1 VIARNHENPEVE
13 RVVDENG
20 RFAVVETI
28 TGLLRSQRSRA
39 IRAGGGA
46 NPGEFQMRS
55 GTRVRGNG
63 SLGGTRSTMDIA
75 EDRLGLIALAE
86 TLSDAVV
93 GALDGRVHTW
103 NAGAEQL
110 FGYGADEILGKPV
123 SILYPPECVGELEE
137 ILAHLSRGEAIK
149 ELETIRR
156 RKDGTDVEVS
166 LSISPVRDASWGT
179 VGLAIVH
186 DISERKRREHI
197 QSFLAEASRLLAAS
211 LDYRE
216 TLSRVAELT
225 LANLADHCLI
235 ETAEAPG
242 SLTEI
247 VAIAH
252 RDPDKAELASELHR
266 LYPSDTDHPNI
277 TLRVLTTGRAEL
289 IPEVSDALLKSIA
302 TSTQHLRRLRDL
314 GLRSLIV
321 VPLHSRGRTCGTILL
336 ANADGHRRF
345 GRADLDMAEE
355 LARRAA
361 LAIENATLY
370 ESQREA
376 RRKAEQAARRIST
389 LQAVTAALSAAVTR
403 KAIARVVVDEGAAAV
418 GADGGFVRLLTHD
431 GHQLELFAATG
442 LSEPFLRSSRTPLTS
457 GLPDAEV
464 ARTGVERYFE
474 SAAGLR
480 AAAPELGHDHETT
493 VHEAIA
499 FMPLFVE
506 RRPIGVMAL
515 SFAGPRTFDDEHRE
529 LLRTVA
535 GQCSQALERARLYE
549 AERQARAAA
558 ERAVHGMTRLQSL
571 AAELA
576 EALTPAQVAKVVV
589 THGVASIHADAGALQ
604 RLTDDQEMLV
614 VVNGQGSDSSLI
626 QGTWRRFSTD
636 LAAPSA
642 EAVRS
647 LEPVFVESEKD
658 TRENYHGELGSP
670 FVRVR
675 AGAHIPLVV
684 SGRPLGVLF
693 LGFTN
698 PKRFSEQERSFVLAL
713 ARQCAQA
720 LSRAVLYE
728 AELEGRSKLSRLVE
742 GLHEGVVSVDRHG
755 QVEFASSTAKSMLSP
770 ERLDEGG
777 YMPDSWLGFPL
788 SSFVAGISESEKGV
802 VEAQVRSSDGERV
815 FEITGIPSSG
825 SDTALVVIHDVSD
838 RERRLRAER
847 EFLSNASHE
856 LRTPLSA
863 IASAIERLQGEAREN
878 PGKRD
883 RFLGHIQRESDR
895 LNRLVSSLLV
905 LARAQAQHEEP
916 SRAEIVLRDLLAEMT
931 GELGLRPGVELVLD
945 CPADLRIWSSRE
957 LLEHAVGNLASN
969 AARNTER
976 GQVRFSARV
985 GDSGSVVI
993 EVSDTGSGI
1002 PPEGLSRLFERFY
1015 RGPGERDTVG
1025 VGLGLPIVKDAVEA
1039 IGGQIVIDS
1048 VAGGGTTAKILLPRD
1063 AVPVHA

>member
-1 VIARNHENPEVE
+1 VNTTVNTTP
-13 RVVDENG
+13 
-20 RFAVVETI
+20 
-28 TGLLRSQRSRA
+28 
-39 IRAGGGA
+39 
-46 NPGEFQMRS
+46 
-55 GTRVRGNG
+55 
-63 SLGGTRSTMDIA
+63 
-75 EDRLGLIALAE
+75 EDRLGLTALAE

-103 NAGAEQL
+103 NAGAEHL
-110 FGYGADEILGKPV
+110 FGYSADEIVGKPV

-137 ILAHLSRGEAIK
+137 ILARLNRGEAIK

-197 QSFLAEASRLLAAS
+197 QSFIAEASRLLAVS

-225 LANLADHCLI
+225 LANLADWCVI
-235 ETAEAPG
+235 ETADAPG
-242 SLTEI
+242 SPTEM

-252 RDPDKAELASELHR
+252 RHPDKPELAREL
-266 LYPSDTDHPNI
+266 LYSPDPDHPNI

-302 TSTQHLRRLRDL
+302 TSADHLRRLREL
-314 GLRSLIV
+314 GLRSLAV
-321 VPLHSRGRTCGTILL
+321 VPLSARGRTFGTILL
-336 ANADGHRRF
+336 ANAHGHRRF
-345 GRADLDMAEE
+345 GREDLDMAEE

-376 RRKAEQAARRIST
+376 RRKAEQAARRTSL
-389 LQAVTAALSAAVTR
+389 LQTVTAALSAAVTR
-403 KAIARVVVDEGAAAV
+403 RAIARVLVDQGAAAV

-431 GHQLELFAATG
+431 GRRLELFAATG
-442 LSEPFLRSSRTPLTS
+442 LSEPFLRSFKTLPLTS

-474 SAAGLR
+474 SAASLR
-480 AAAPELGHDHETT
+480 AAAPELARDHEATG
-493 VHEAIA
+493 HEAIA
-499 FMPLFVE
+499 FVPLLVE
-506 RRPIGVMAL
+506 GRPIGLMAL
-515 SFAGPRTFDDEHRE
+515 SFARPRTFDDEDRE

-558 ERAVHGMTRLQSL
+558 ERAVDGMTRLQSL

-604 RLTDDQEMLV
+604 LLTDDQEMLV
-614 VVNGQGSDSSLI
+614 VLNGPGSDSALI

-647 LEPVFVESEKD
+647 REPVFLESEED
-658 TRENYHGELGSP
+658 IRENYHGELGSP

-698 PKRFSEQERSFVLAL
+698 PRRFSEQERSFVLAL

-720 LSRAVLYE
+720 LSRAELYE

-742 GLHEGVVSVDRHG
+742 GLHEGVVSVDRRG
-755 QVEFASSTAKSMLSP
+755 RVEFASSTAKSMLSP
-770 ERLDEGG
+770 ARLDEGDH
-777 YMPDSWLGFPL
+777 MPASWLGFPL
-788 SSFVAGISESEKGV
+788 SNFVAGLGDSDESV
-802 VEAQVRSSDGERV
+802 VGAQVLSPDGERV

-825 SDTALVVIHDVSD
+825 SDSALVVIHDVSD

-847 EFLSNASHE
+847 EFLTNASHE
-856 LRTPLSA
+856 LRTPLAA
-863 IASAIERLQGEAREN
+863 IASAIERLQAGAREN

-883 RFLGHIQRESDR
+883 RFLGHIQHESDR

-905 LARAQAQHEEP
+905 LARAQAQQEEP
-916 SRAEIVLRDLLAEMT
+916 SCAEIVLRDLLEEMT
-931 GELGLRPGVELVLD
+931 GRLGLRPGVELVLD
-945 CPADLRIWSSRE
+945 CPADLRVWSNRE

-969 AARNTER
+969 AARHTER
-976 GQVRFSARV
+976 GQVRFSVRV
-985 GDSGSVVI
+985 GDAGSVVI

-1002 PPEGLSRLFERFY
+1002 SPDGLSRLFERFY
-1015 RGPGERDTVG
+1015 RGPGQKDAVG

-1039 IGGQIVIDS
+1039 IGGRVAIDS
-1048 VAGGGTTAKILLPRD
+1048 VAGEGTTARILLRREAV
-1063 AVPVHA
+1063 AVPA